1 MRIYK
6 PNEEIPVREYVARK
20 LCDIENEI
28 KNLDNNY
35 IMNVNQ
41 EEYVNM
47 LVAKHTVSFEV
58 YYLTERLFV
67 KYILHYVLNISLFVI
82 HVIQADSP
90 LSHFDLLRLKVLI
103 RILFFPL
110 QEPIHAKGKNKQEQ

>member
-58 YYLTERLFV
+58 
-67 KYILHYVLNISLFVI
+67 
-82 HVIQADSP
+82 
-90 LSHFDLLRLKVLI
+90 
-103 RILFFPL
+103 
-110 QEPIHAKGKNKQEQ
+110 

>member
-20 LCDIENEI
+20 LHDIENEI
-28 KNLDNNY
+28 KNLDNIY

-58 YYLTERLFV
+58 YG
-67 KYILHYVLNISLFVI
+67 
-82 HVIQADSP
+82 
-90 LSHFDLLRLKVLI
+90 LSG
-103 RILFFPL
+103 
-110 QEPIHAKGKNKQEQ
+110 ATN

>member
-20 LCDIENEI
+20 LHDIENEI
-28 KNLDNNY
+28 RNLDNIY

-58 YYLTERLFV
+58 YYPTERLF
-67 KYILHYVLNISLFVI
+67 F
-82 HVIQADSP
+82 
-90 LSHFDLLRLKVLI
+90 REETGET
-103 RILFFPL
+103 RTC
-110 QEPIHAKGKNKQEQ
+110 